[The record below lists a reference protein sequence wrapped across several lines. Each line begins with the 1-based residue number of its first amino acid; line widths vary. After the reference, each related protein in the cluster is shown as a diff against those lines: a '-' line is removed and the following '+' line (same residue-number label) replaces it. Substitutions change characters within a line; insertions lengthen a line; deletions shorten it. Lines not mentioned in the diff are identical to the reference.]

1 MRILIQRVKHAS
13 VTIDGKLHSS
23 IGKGFLALVG
33 FCREDVEAYLEPMA
47 EKMTGLRIFTDDEDK
62 MNLALKDVDGELLA
76 VSQFTLYADCKKG
89 KRPSFVGAKKPDE
102 AEMLYDKFVDICSQK
117 LGKEVKTGVFGADMK
132 IELLNDGPVTI
143 MLDSN
148 EIVKK

>member
-33 FCREDVEAYLEPMA
+33 FCQEDVEAYLEPMA

-89 KRPSFVGAKKPDE
+89 KRPSFVGAKNLMK
-102 AEMLYDKFVDICSQK
+102 LKCFTKNLLIFVHKS
-117 LGKEVKTGVFGADMK
+117 LGKKLKPGYLEQ
-132 IELLNDGPVTI
+132 I
-143 MLDSN
+143 
-148 EIVKK
+148 